1 MHSDKLGI
9 NQLDMEL
16 LIRYA
21 VREEEYAEALAVID
35 RYSHHSVAV
44 NVFRNYYAELPEGR
58 EEMACDLRVVAEKQ
72 GDFIFALKTTDHYY
86 LYFGSDE
93 EVHYIGDY
101 QQGINDEDILLYF
114 GFEDVAS
121 FFKKT
126 EGSFDQLEQLAQ
138 QTSAA
143 SCVVCGV
150 ATGEMHILGCPVE
163 QCPWCEGQLNRC
175 NCRFDQLGV
184 EEMAGEELL
193 ERFEEILNLKG
204 RIVFKPEQSP
214 SYPTAGN
221 DPGPDIEHR

>member
-1 MHSDKLGI
+1 MQKDKLGI
-9 NQLDMEL
+9 DQLDTEL
-16 LIRYA
+16 LVRYA

-35 RYSHHSVAV
+35 RYGHHPAAV

-72 GDFIFALKTTDHYY
+72 GVFIFALKTTGHHY
-86 LYFGSDE
+86 LYLGSDE
-93 EVHYIGDY
+93 EVQYIGDY
-101 QQGINDEDILLYF
+101 RHGISDEDILLFF
-114 GFEDVAS
+114 GFEDAAS
-121 FFKKT
+121 FSKKT
-126 EGSFDQLEQLAQ
+126 ENSFDQLEPLAQ
-138 QTSAA
+138 QSSAE

-150 ATGEMHILGCPVE
+150 ATGEVHILGCPVE

-184 EEMAGEELL
+184 EEMADEEML

-221 DPGPDIEHR
+221 DPGPGIKHR